1 MDDPHV
7 TKAYHGTSQGS
18 TIARAY
24 NSNGIV
30 KAFIV
35 RICYK
40 LQVIRTKFIQQKKNA
55 KDRKSVIICHPAT
68 EIQAASRSHHG
79 MFRLGQCRVHLQWPP
94 RTLHRSGCRTVLPER
109 ARAHAWLLLEA
120 RITVTNCFES
130 SWRASRQT
138 KSPSSARLYVR
149 ISWTYFPALTLSL
162 LKSTYDLVLP

>member
-40 LQVIRTKFIQQKKNA
+40 LQVIITKFIQQKKNA

-79 MFRLGQCRVHLQWPP
+79 MFRLGQCRVHLQ
-94 RTLHRSGCRTVLPER
+94 
-109 ARAHAWLLLEA
+109 
-120 RITVTNCFES
+120 
-130 SWRASRQT
+130 
-138 KSPSSARLYVR
+138 
-149 ISWTYFPALTLSL
+149 
-162 LKSTYDLVLP
+162 